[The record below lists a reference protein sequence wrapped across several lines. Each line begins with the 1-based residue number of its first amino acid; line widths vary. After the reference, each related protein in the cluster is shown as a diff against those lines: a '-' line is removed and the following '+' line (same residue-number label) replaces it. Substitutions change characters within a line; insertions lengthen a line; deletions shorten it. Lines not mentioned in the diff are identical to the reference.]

1 MGEFLKQY
9 FFLVSEFIVWKILEY
24 DTYDEQDFLN
34 TF

>member
-9 FFLVSEFIVWKILEY
+9 FCLVSEFIVWKILEY